1 MTSEDLRMLEL
12 SRDHQEAILRL
23 AGLEAMN
30 FERRRMPAG
39 PGVFPVSTSLDLRL
53 LAEKTVDRQAE
64 RARLL
69 KEKVRTLHQLEAVEA
84 QLNNPEFLQRA
95 PQEVVR
101 TVTQRRAVLAELL
114 RKIEE
119 SLRALE

>member
-1 MTSEDLRMLEL
+1 
-12 SRDHQEAILRL
+12 
-23 AGLEAMN
+23 MN

-39 PGVFPVSTSLDLRL
+39 PGVIPVSTSLDLRL

-69 KEKVRTLHQLEAVEA
+69 KEKVRTEHQLEAVEA
-84 QLNNPEFLQRA
+84 QLNNPEFLHRA

-101 TVTQRRAVLAELL
+101 TVTQRRALLAEFL

-119 SLRALE
+119 SLGPLE